1 MIFMRI
7 STKNILVR
15 TKGEND
21 VIDISEKTIEAV
33 NESSIENGLIT
44 IFVGGSTAAITT
56 IEFEPGLRNDFPNM
70 LARIAPKDIE
80 YHHDKTWHDGNG
92 HSHVRASLI
101 GPSLTIPI
109 IGGRLMTGR
118 WQQIIL
124 LEMDIQSRD
133 RNIIFQ
139 VLGE

>member
-1 MIFMRI
+1 MRI

-109 IGGRLMTGR
+109 IGGRLITGR

-139 VLGE
+139 ILGE

>member
-1 MIFMRI
+1 MRI

-139 VLGE
+139 ILGE

>member
-1 MIFMRI
+1 MRI
-7 STKNILVR
+7 STKNILLR

-33 NESSIENGLIT
+33 NESRIENGLIT

-124 LEMDIQSRD
+124 LEMDIQGRD

-139 VLGE
+139 ILGE

>member
-1 MIFMRI
+1 MRI
-7 STKNILVR
+7 STKNILLR

-109 IGGRLMTGR
+109 IGGKLMTGR

-139 VLGE
+139 ILGE

>member
-1 MIFMRI
+1 MRI
-7 STKNILVR
+7 STKNILLN

-33 NESSIENGLIT
+33 NESRIENGLIT

-109 IGGRLMTGR
+109 IEGRLMTGR

-124 LEMDIQSRD
+124 LEMDIQSRE

-139 VLGE
+139 ILGE

>member
-1 MIFMRI
+1 MRI

-109 IGGRLMTGR
+109 IEGRLMTGR

-139 VLGE
+139 ILGE

>member
-1 MIFMRI
+1 MRI
-7 STKNILVR
+7 STKNILLR

-33 NESSIENGLIT
+33 NESRIENGLIT
-44 IFVGGSTAAITT
+44 IFVGGFTAAITT

-139 VLGE
+139 ILGE

>member
-1 MIFMRI
+1 MRI
-7 STKNILVR
+7 STKNILLR

-44 IFVGGSTAAITT
+44 IFVSGSTAAITT

-139 VLGE
+139 ILGE

>member
-1 MIFMRI
+1 MRI
-7 STKNILVR
+7 STKNILLR

-139 VLGE
+139 ILGE

>member
-1 MIFMRI
+1 MRI
-7 STKNILVR
+7 STKNILLR

-33 NESSIENGLIT
+33 NESRIENGLIT

-139 VLGE
+139 ILGE

>member
-1 MIFMRI
+1 MRI
-7 STKNILVR
+7 STKNILLR

-109 IGGRLMTGR
+109 IGGRLITGR

-139 VLGE
+139 ILGE

>member
-1 MIFMRI
+1 MRI
-7 STKNILVR
+7 STKNILLR

-33 NESSIENGLIT
+33 NESRIENGLIT

-70 LARIAPKDIE
+70 LARVAPKDIE

-139 VLGE
+139 ILGE

>member
-1 MIFMRI
+1 MRI
-7 STKNILVR
+7 STKNILLR

-80 YHHDKTWHDGNG
+80 YHHDKTWHDGNS

-139 VLGE
+139 ILGE

>member
-1 MIFMRI
+1 MRI
-7 STKNILVR
+7 STKNILLR

-33 NESSIENGLIT
+33 NESRIENGLIT

-109 IGGRLMTGR
+109 IEGRLMTGR

-124 LEMDIQSRD
+124 LEMDIQGRD

-139 VLGE
+139 ILGE

>member
-1 MIFMRI
+1 MRI
-7 STKNILVR
+7 STKNILLN

-33 NESSIENGLIT
+33 NESRIENGLIT

-109 IGGRLMTGR
+109 IEGRLMTGR

-139 VLGE
+139 ILGE

>member
-1 MIFMRI
+1 MRI
-7 STKNILVR
+7 STKNILLR

-124 LEMDIQSRD
+124 LEMDIQGRD

-139 VLGE
+139 ILGE

>member
-1 MIFMRI
+1 MRI
-7 STKNILVR
+7 STKNILLN

-33 NESSIENGLIT
+33 NESRIENGLIR

-109 IGGRLMTGR
+109 IEGRLMTGR

-124 LEMDIQSRD
+124 LEMDIQSRE

-139 VLGE
+139 ILGE